1 MVNTGTWD
9 SDLAFI
15 FIVLFFLPLFL
26 HMIFGC
32 IARARHL
39 TEKPYIVNIYE
50 EIQTEPV
57 ARQSPRTPVNK
68 PKPKT
73 KPKQKTEKDVISLE
87 AISGLV
93 GLGYKRSEARRIVA
107 SARSNKDYKKAE
119 DIVIDAMQKCV

>member
-26 HMIFGC
+26 HMVFGC
-32 IARARHL
+32 IARAKHL

-57 ARQSPRTPVNK
+57 ARQSSPAPVNK

-73 KPKQKTEKDVISLE
+73 KTEPDTISLD
-87 AISGLV
+87 AISGLI
-93 GLGYKRSEARRIVA
+93 GLGYKKSEARRLVA
-107 SARSNKDYKKAE
+107 VARSQKHYEKAE
-119 DIVIDAMQKCV
+119 DIIMDTMANCV